1 MCRVVLLT
9 VLPRDVAA
17 HRGVGHL
24 VGGGEGEHVRAARH
38 APRRRARA
46 VADSELVKV
55 QPDLEDVKRR
65 YVILRYC
72 RYCRYLVCR
81 YCRYLVCRYLA
92 DVVRLPLDKVD
103 AGAADLV
110 GGGEAT
116 KYIYL
121 W

>member
-1 MCRVVLLT
+1 MCALLT
-9 VLPRDVAA
+9 VLPGDVAA
-17 HRGVGHL
+17 HGGVGHL

-38 APRRRARA
+38 APRGRARA

-81 YCRYLVCRYLA
+81 YCRYLVCRHLA
-92 DVVRLPLDKVD
+92 DVVRLPLDEVD
-103 AGAADLV
+103 AGAADLI
-110 GGGEAT
+110 GGGEAA

>member
-1 MCRVVLLT
+1 MCALLT
-9 VLPRDVAA
+9 VLPGDVAA
-17 HRGVGHL
+17 HGGVGHL

-38 APRRRARA
+38 APRGRARA
-46 VADSELVKV
+46 VADRELVKV

-81 YCRYLVCRYLA
+81 YLA
-92 DVVRLPLDKVD
+92 DVVRLPLDEVD

-110 GGGEAT
+110 GGGEAE
-116 KYIYL
+116 KYIWYNY
-121 W
+121 

>member
-1 MCRVVLLT
+1 MPAFLCILKYCEVSLTPLRMFVCALLT
-9 VLPRDVAA
+9 VLPGDVAA
-17 HRGVGHL
+17 HGGVGHL

-72 RYCRYLVCR
+72 RYCRYVDTWQMLSDCR
-81 YCRYLVCRYLA
+81 LTR
-92 DVVRLPLDKVD
+92 
-103 AGAADLV
+103 
-110 GGGEAT
+110 
-116 KYIYL
+116 
-121 W
+121 

>member
-1 MCRVVLLT
+1 MLLT
-9 VLPRDVAA
+9 VLPGDVAA

-46 VADSELVKV
+46 VADRELVKV

-65 YVILRYC
+65 YVILRY
-72 RYCRYLVCR
+72 CR

>member
-1 MCRVVLLT
+1 MRSAVDSTKESVALLT

-46 VADSELVKV
+46 VADRELVKV

-65 YVILRYC
+65 YYRY
-72 RYCRYLVCR
+72 CR

-92 DVVRLPLDKVD
+92 DVVRLPLDEVD